1 MLSLTLR
8 MKVLLKSALII
19 DQRSPLN
26 GKKRDI
32 LIENGK
38 ITSIAA
44 SISEPKAK
52 EITTKGLTVSP
63 GWIDLRANFCDPGF
77 EFKEDI
83 ASGIQAAKRGGFTTV
98 VLMPSTNPVIDS
110 KSGVEYVLSK
120 AKNNDVKILVA
131 GSLSDK
137 MEGKQMSEMY
147 DMHQAGAIAFTDDKK
162 SVGAELMMRALE
174 YTLNFNGLVM
184 SFPYEKGVSSHGQ
197 MNEGITSVSMGTTG
211 IPNIAEEIRLQRD
224 IELLRYTGGKL
235 HVSLIST
242 AKSVELIRK
251 AKKEGLNI
259 TCAVAAH
266 QLYFLDEDLKTF
278 DTNLKVMPPF
288 RSKEDRKALIAG
300 LKDGTIDAICSDH
313 TPQDV
318 EHKVREFE
326 DASFGISSIET
337 TFFTAYSALEK
348 HLSIEE
354 IVAKF
359 TTAPAKVLG
368 IEQNEIKEGEQA
380 NLTLFSTEENTIV
393 DSSKW
398 KSKSKNSPLFGKE
411 LKGKVVEL

>member
-1 MLSLTLR
+1 
-8 MKVLLKSALII
+8 MKILIKSALIV
-19 DQRSPLN
+19 DSRSPLN

-44 SISEPKAK
+44 NISEPKAK
-52 EITTKGLTVSP
+52 EITAKGLCVSS
-63 GWIDLRANFCDPGF
+63 GWIDMRANFCDPGF

-83 ASGIQAAKRGGFTTV
+83 TSGIEAAKRGGFSTV

-147 DMHQAGAIAFTDDKK
+147 DMHQAGAVAFTDDKK

-174 YTLNFNGLVM
+174 YTLNFGGLVM

-197 MNEGITSVSMGTTG
+197 MNEGITSVSMGTAG

-242 AKSVELIRK
+242 AKSVELIRR

-278 DTNLKVMPPF
+278 DTNLKVIPPF
-288 RSKEDRKALIAG
+288 RSKDDRKALIAG

-337 TFFTAYSALEK
+337 TFFTAYAALEK
-348 HLSIEE
+348 HLSVEE

-359 TTAPAKVLG
+359 TTAPASILG
-368 IEQNEIKEGEQA
+368 IEQNEIKEGVSA

-393 DSSKW
+393 DNSNW

-411 LKGKVVEL
+411 LKGKVVER

>member
-1 MLSLTLR
+1 
-8 MKVLLKSALII
+8 MKILIKSALIV
-19 DQRSPLN
+19 DSGSPLN

-38 ITSIAA
+38 IALIATSI
-44 SISEPKAK
+44 IEPKAK
-52 EITTKGLTVSP
+52 EIVAKGLCVSS
-63 GWIDLRANFCDPGF
+63 GWIDMRANFCDPGF

-83 ASGIQAAKRGGFTTV
+83 SSGLEAAKRGGFSTV

-110 KSGVEYVLSK
+110 KSGVEYVLSQ
-120 AKNNDVKILVA
+120 AKNHAVKILVA

-147 DMHQAGAIAFTDDKK
+147 DMHQAGAVAFTDDKK
-162 SVGAELMMRALE
+162 DIGAELMMRALE
-174 YTLNFNGLVM
+174 YTKNFNGLVM
-184 SFPYEKGVSSHGQ
+184 SFPYENGVSVHGQ
-197 MNEGITSVSMGTTG
+197 MNEGTTSVSMGTVG

-224 IELLRYTGGKL
+224 LDLLRYTDAKL

-242 AKSVELIRK
+242 AKSVDLIRK
-251 AKKEGLNI
+251 AKKEGLNV

-288 RSKEDRKALIAG
+288 RSKDDRKALIAG

-318 EHKVREFE
+318 EQKVREFE
-326 DASFGISSIET
+326 DAGFGISSIET
-337 TFFTAYSALEK
+337 TFFTAYTALEK
-348 HLSIEE
+348 HLTLEE

-359 TTAPAKVLG
+359 TIVPANILG
-368 IEQNEIKEGEQA
+368 IERSEIKEGSPF
-380 NLTLFSTEENTIV
+380 NLTIFSTEENTVV
-393 DSSKW
+393 DSGSW

-411 LKGKVVEL
+411 LKGMVVDV